1 MTTMTEN
8 EAPPVIVDENDD
20 HAALRIEANSLL
32 ELTKNKVKRDQ
43 TTPCPGCNILV
54 PITANQCPHCESNI
68 AADNALMRESLRR
81 LDEIRAE
88 LDGRHGKLL
97 KDRRDEV
104 AKPAVRE
111 RFKRFF
117 SGAETVDEPEVT
129 VRATEGPRVLDTVSE
144 GDQLKVLECE
154 GSWLKVKT
162 RDGRTGWVYS
172 TFQQKP

>member
-20 HAALRIEANSLL
+20 RAALRAEANSLL

-54 PITANQCPHCESNI
+54 PIKANQCPHCESNI
-68 AADNALMRESLRR
+68 AAHNALMRESLRR
-81 LDEIRAE
+81 LDEIRTE
-88 LDGRHGKLL
+88 LDGRHDKLL
-97 KDRRDEV
+97 KDRSDEA

-117 SGAETVDEPEVT
+117 SGAETDDVPEVA

-144 GDQLKVLECE
+144 GDQLKVLECD

-172 TFQQKP
+172 TFQPKP